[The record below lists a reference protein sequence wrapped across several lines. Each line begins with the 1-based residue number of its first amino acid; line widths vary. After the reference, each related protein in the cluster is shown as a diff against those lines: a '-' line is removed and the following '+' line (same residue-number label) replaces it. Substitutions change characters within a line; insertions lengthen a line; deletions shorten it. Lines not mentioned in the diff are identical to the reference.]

1 MLDEL
6 IDRYGKG
13 TVVIVDQYVLGR
25 DNANRRWVVSI
36 DGKEVLDVDVAVREH
51 GDVLA
56 LVLVKGDDELE
67 LWRWNPTI
75 PNAVMKEPG
84 RIVDTL
90 GGLKRRT
97 G

>member
-1 MLDEL
+1 L
-6 IDRYGKG
+6 
-13 TVVIVDQYVLGR
+13 
-25 DNANRRWVVSI
+25 
-36 DGKEVLDVDVAVREH
+36 
-51 GDVLA
+51 
-56 LVLVKGDDELE
+56 LVKGDEEFE

-75 PNAVMKEPG
+75 PNAAIKEPV

>member
-6 IDRYGKG
+6 IEQYGEG
-13 TVVIVDQYVLGR
+13 AILSVDQYHFDSEGTF
-25 DNANRRWVVSI
+25 RWVVLI
-36 DGKEVLDVDVAVREH
+36 DGAEVPDVDVAVREH
-51 GDVLA
+51 GDEFA

-75 PNAVMKEPG
+75 PNAAIKEPG
-84 RIVDTL
+84 RIEDTL